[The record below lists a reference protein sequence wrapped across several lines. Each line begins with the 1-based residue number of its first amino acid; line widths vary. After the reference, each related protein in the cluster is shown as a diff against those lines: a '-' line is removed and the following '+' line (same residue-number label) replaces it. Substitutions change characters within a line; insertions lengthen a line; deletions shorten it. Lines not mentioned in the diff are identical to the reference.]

1 MESAR
6 DFLLG
11 DQHEGSCR
19 ISADGH
25 SRCPHCIT
33 VEVKRRLRLYDA
45 IGAVD
50 SEIARL
56 SGEGD
61 RK

>member
-50 SEIARL
+50 SEIARF
-56 SGEGD
+56 
-61 RK
+61 